1 MATRDAFRPTFSMDT
16 FRDRWRSNI
25 QTTKCGFYSRSAL
38 YPWVN
43 SDSSVGLVSYGE
55 YQRTLDYSAP
65 FYWLQEKMNA
75 DRSRIGMA
83 ILDIGNPFW
92 TEKVYLTLPSFRM
105 PSIRMGGDASYRI
118 PVGPLYPNSTDPWA
132 AQLAFKREA
141 PLYANAFGVPF
152 DDMVVYGAAGIK
164 MAMPSVPAISMFQIL
179 GEIREGLPRIPGS
192 TLFDWPLVL
201 KNLRT
206 DPKRVRY
213 LFAKGAPWKKSG
225 VPKLNASGSEYLN
238 VVFGIMPTAQSI
250 VDLIDI
256 ARNYPALMQ
265 TFHDDRYGRTRRHRQ
280 VRNFTEE
287 NTTSS
292 MGYPFPM
299 VDSYQPK
306 GLYVTTVTK
315 QTRVWVDTAWSPR
328 PAVTALDSWLRSL
341 PDWVGTLGALP
352 NAANLWELVP
362 FSWLVDYFT
371 NAGTILSNLSY
382 GGVNGMGLDYAYA
395 MAEMTERTQWSWTGS
410 YRGYPI
416 HTTMSRV
423 AVTRQRVRATPFG
436 FGLRPEDLTPS
447 QLAILAALGIS
458 RRSLS
463 K

>member
-1 MATRDAFRPTFSMDT
+1 M
-16 FRDRWRSNI
+16 
-25 QTTKCGFYSRSAL
+25 
-38 YPWVN
+38 
-43 SDSSVGLVSYGE
+43 
-55 YQRTLDYSAP
+55 
-65 FYWLQEKMNA
+65 
-75 DRSRIGMA
+75 
-83 ILDIGNPFW
+83 
-92 TEKVYLTLPSFRM
+92 
-105 PSIRMGGDASYRI
+105 
-118 PVGPLYPNSTDPWA
+118 
-132 AQLAFKREA
+132 
-141 PLYANAFGVPF
+141 
-152 DDMVVYGAAGIK
+152 
-164 MAMPSVPAISMFQIL
+164 
-179 GEIREGLPRIPGS
+179 
-192 TLFDWPLVL
+192 
-201 KNLRT
+201 
-206 DPKRVRY
+206 
-213 LFAKGAPWKKSG
+213 
-225 VPKLNASGSEYLN
+225 PKLNASGSEYLN

-410 YRGYPI
+410 YRGYPT